1 MMYLYQENLSL
12 VWVNMHVCR
21 YAYISM
27 YRMCMLVYVY
37 VQACMYHI
45 CFRYRITLIR
55 NAQTQKEITEK
66 NPFFMKVSG
75 CGCVHACACVS
86 CTHMYM
92 NEHMR
97 VCTPVYIHAHSYK
110 TSDTSTKKFIFSQ
123 IIRKFL
129 QATSESGLLYTSESG
144 LFINLVIFYR
154 NTKKLHC

>member
-55 NAQTQKEITEK
+55 NAQTQKELTEK
-66 NPFFMKVSG
+66 KNPRFYESAWVWL
-75 CGCVHACACVS
+75 CAC
-86 CTHMYM
+86 MYM
-92 NEHMR
+92 GVMHAYVYEREHMR

-123 IIRKFL
+123 IFANHSSHFRIRP
-129 QATSESGLLYTSESG
+129 T
-144 LFINLVIFYR
+144 
-154 NTKKLHC
+154 